1 MWIAAKSLLNEL
13 EHLLEDLS
21 GAIQTAN
28 GCLPPLKNEDC
39 GDQLYQQITTDQ
51 VGETDVLFYI

>member
-1 MWIAAKSLLNEL
+1 
-13 EHLLEDLS
+13 LEDLS

-51 VGETDVLFYI
+51 VGETDVLFYV